1 MADNVNMIK
10 EYLTTEPFEITLVK
24 KGITKTELSKALG
37 MSSRTIAK
45 FKNLESV
52 NLSTIVRICRY
63 LNVPIE
69 EVVQVNLGSNE
80 TQAD

>member
-1 MADNVNMIK
+1 MTDNAKLIK
-10 EYLTTEPFEITLVK
+10 EFLSTEPFEITLIK
-24 KGITKTELSKALG
+24 KGVTKTELSKALG
-37 MSSRTIAK
+37 MSTRTIAK

-69 EVVQVNLGSNE
+69 EVVQVKLDSTE